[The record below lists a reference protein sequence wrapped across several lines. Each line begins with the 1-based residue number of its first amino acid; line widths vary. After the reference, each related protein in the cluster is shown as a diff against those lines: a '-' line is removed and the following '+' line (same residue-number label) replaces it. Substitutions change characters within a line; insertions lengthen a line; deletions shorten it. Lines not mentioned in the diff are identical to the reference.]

1 MVVDTNDSSRCVF
14 VGARTR
20 PTGVANVVATA
31 IYLFLAPV
39 DLAAAAALG
48 AGALVG
54 AWLGPRIL
62 RVMPER
68 PLRYAMPL
76 AGLGLAG
83 WLWLPGS

>member
-1 MVVDTNDSSRCVF
+1 
-14 VGARTR
+14 
-20 PTGVANVVATA
+20 VVATA
-31 IYLFLAPV
+31 NYLFLAPV

-54 AWLGPRIL
+54 AWLGPRIV

-68 PLRYAMPL
+68 PLRAIAL

-83 WLWLPGS
+83 WLWLSGS